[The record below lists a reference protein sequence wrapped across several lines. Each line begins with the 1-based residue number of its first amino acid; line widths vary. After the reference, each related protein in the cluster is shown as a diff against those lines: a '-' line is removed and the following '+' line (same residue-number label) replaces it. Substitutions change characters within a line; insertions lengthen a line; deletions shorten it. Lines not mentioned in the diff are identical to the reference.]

1 MDPYGFFDR
10 RRARY
15 GDVFD
20 VRVTGQRW
28 TVLCDPAAV
37 QEVFR
42 HGPEDLNSGEANEPL
57 RPLIGRRNVLLLD
70 GDEHLARR
78 KLVLPPFHG
87 DRMRAYEGIV
97 RAACDEAFDALP
109 LGEPV
114 AMLPVV
120 QDVTYEVILRAVFGI
135 DEAARVVALRDALR
149 ELLEWTI
156 KLRNAFVFSYL
167 GPDRLIRMRAFQR
180 RRRVVDRLV
189 HEQIAQRRTDPSIAS
204 RTDILSLL
212 LQARFEDG
220 SALTDLDVRDELVTL
235 LLAGHDTTS
244 AELTWAIDAL
254 AWAPDVGDR
263 IGAGE
268 KGLVDAAWSETLRL
282 RPPLPIVVRSLRRP
296 LTIGGTSLPTGAIVA
311 PCATVVHR
319 RADLWPDPD
328 RWDPGRWL
336 GGSRP
341 AAGTYFPFGG
351 GVRRCVGASFATFEA
366 RIVLTELLRRFTMRP
381 ALRIREPV
389 WRRGVVLIPMFGGRV
404 VLTPR

>member
-254 AWAPDVGDR
+254 AWAPDVGGPHR
-263 IGAGE
+263 RRREGARRRRLE
-268 KGLVDAAWSETLRL
+268 RDAAPAPAAADRRAVASPAADHRRHVPADGCDRRAVRHG
-282 RPPLPIVVRSLRRP
+282 RPPPRRSVARP
-296 LTIGGTSLPTGAIVA
+296 PIGGTRAAGSAARAPPRGPTSRSAAACGAASA
-311 PCATVVHR
+311 PR
-319 RADLWPDPD
+319 
-328 RWDPGRWL
+328 
-336 GGSRP
+336 SRP
-341 AAGTYFPFGG
+341 
-351 GVRRCVGASFATFEA
+351 S
-366 RIVLTELLRRFTMRP
+366 
-381 ALRIREPV
+381 
-389 WRRGVVLIPMFGGRV
+389 RRGSC
-404 VLTPR
+404 